1 MKKTFIDMLLF
12 GVLIGIVI
20 ALVFQ
25 CIMNKN
31 TVDVLVTS
39 QSPDARFIL
48 DDTFIG
54 KQEVCLSGLKKKQ
67 YSLEIETEQQGE
79 LIHMTLGSNKIE
91 AERYGIGT
99 LKETEKGFTIQTDVF
114 TSVELTNCHK

>member
-25 CIMNKN
+25 YIMNKN
-31 TVDVLVTS
+31 TVDLLITS

-67 YSLEIETEQQGE
+67 YSLDINSGQE
-79 LIHMTLGSNKIE
+79 LIHMTLRSDHID

-99 LKETEKGFTIQTDVF
+99 LKETEKGFTIQTDIF
-114 TSVELTNCHK
+114 ISVELTNCHK